1 MALRA
6 LAGAGHD
13 IAVAVTRPDKRR
25 GRGGATSPTPV
36 KAAAAELG
44 IPVSHDIA
52 DVTSVGAELGVVVA
66 YGRIIKPD
74 VLAALPMVNI
84 HFSLLPRWRGAA
96 PVERAILAGDEVTGV
111 CLMDVEEGLDTG
123 AVYRRLELPIGA
135 SETAA
140 QLTARL
146 AAAGADLLVEA
157 LGEGL
162 GQPVPQAGEATYA
175 AKIEP
180 ADLHLDWSRPAGE
193 LHRVVRVGRAW
204 TTWRGQRLLV
214 LEAEPATTPVP
225 AGTPQAVGTPGAP
238 PPVAGALVG
247 DVAVTGDGGLRLVT
261 VQPEGRRPLA
271 GAEWVRGARP
281 APGERLGGDGAPVA
295 GGPGPAGTRPGA

>member
-36 KAAAAELG
+36 KAAALELG

-52 DVTSVGAELGVVVA
+52 DATTVGAELGVVVA

-74 VLAALPMVNI
+74 VLARLRMVNI

-96 PVERAILAGDEVTGV
+96 PVERAILAGDAVTGV

-123 AVYRRLELPIGA
+123 AVYRRLELPIGP

-140 QLTARL
+140 ELTARL
-146 AAAGADLLVEA
+146 AEAGAGLLVEA
-157 LGEGL
+157 LSEGL
-162 GQPVPQAGEATYA
+162 GQPVPQEGEATYA
-175 AKIEP
+175 AKIE
-180 ADLHLDWSRPAGE
+180 AEDLHLDWSRGSLI

-214 LEAEPATTPVP
+214 LGAEPVDGPVAEGASAVPP
-225 AGTPQAVGTPGAP
+225 A
-238 PPVAGALVG
+238 AGALVG
-247 DVAVTGDGGLRLVT
+247 DVVLTGSGGLRLLT
-261 VQPEGRRPLA
+261 VQPEGRRALA

-281 APGERLGGDGAPVA
+281 APGERLGE
-295 GGPGPAGTRPGA
+295 